1 MAVARE
7 VNQLKIGSLLSY
19 VQMGLGAVVSLAFT
33 PVMLRLLGRS
43 EYGLYSTV
51 TSAIS
56 MLSLLDLGFSSGYIR
71 FYAQYREKGDRNG
84 IARLNGFFLLL
95 FSGLGLVALGCG
107 LFLTS
112 HAELVFSRGLTAEEY
127 ATARRLLT
135 ILSVNLSCMFPMRVF
150 GNIISAKERFV
161 FLRAVHLGR
170 TVLSPLVM
178 LPLLLMGYRSAA
190 MVWVTLLFS
199 LGTDLLFAWYVLR
212 VLGEKFVF
220 RGFERGAVRS
230 LLLYTSFI
238 AVNLIADQVNWNVD
252 KVLLGRFRGTG
263 EVAVYAV
270 GYTLFQ
276 YYMMLSTS
284 VSSVFTPRIHRIIR
298 QTETDTA
305 ARRQALTELF
315 TRVGRVQLL
324 LLGLAATGVAFFGRA
339 FILRWWAGP
348 EYGGAYPVALILML
362 SATVDLIQ
370 NTGIE
375 MQRAQNL
382 HGFRSLVY
390 GAMAVGNLVLSV
402 FLCRRYGALG
412 AVAGTAASM
421 LLANGLAM
429 NLYYHRRCG
438 VDVLHFWRSVGR
450 LCRGMMIP
458 VFCGGA
464 LGWLVR
470 DAGLGAYLGAIA
482 IYTAIYGA
490 SMWHFG
496 MDAYEK
502 ELFAG
507 PVRRLWARKPI
518 Q

>member
-1 MAVARE
+1 MDRP
-7 VNQLKIGSLLSY
+7 VNQLKMGSLLSY
-19 VQMGLGAVVSLAFT
+19 LQMLLGAVVSLAFT

-43 EYGLYSTV
+43 EYGLYNTV
-51 TSAIS
+51 SSAIS

-71 FYAQYREKGDRNG
+71 YYAQYRERGDRAG
-84 IARLNGFFLLL
+84 VARLNGLYLLL
-95 FSGLGLVALGCG
+95 FSALGLAALGCG
-107 LFLTS
+107 LFLTH
-112 HAELVFSRGLTAEEY
+112 HAELVFSQGLTAAEY
-127 ATARRLLT
+127 ATARRLLG
-135 ILSVNLSCMFPMRVF
+135 ILSVNLACMFPMRVF
-150 GNIISAKERFV
+150 GSILSANERFL

-178 LPLLLMGYRSAA
+178 LPLLLLGYRSEA

-212 VLGEKFVF
+212 VLGQKFVF
-220 RGFERGAVRS
+220 RGFDRAALKS
-230 LLLYTSFI
+230 LLVYTSFI

-276 YYMMLSTS
+276 YYMLLSTS

-298 QTETDTA
+298 QTETDGA
-305 ARRQALTELF
+305 ARRRALTALF
-315 TRVGRVQLL
+315 TRVGRVQFL
-324 LLGLAATGVAFFGRA
+324 LLGLVATGFAFFGRA
-339 FILRWWAGP
+339 FVTRWWAGP
-348 EYGGAYPVALILML
+348 EYAGAYAVALILML
-362 SATVDLIQ
+362 SASVDLIQ

-375 MQRAQNL
+375 MQRAQDR

-390 GAMAVGNLVLSV
+390 GAMAAGNLALSIVL
-402 FLCRRYGALG
+402 CQKYGALG

-438 VDVLHFWRSVGR
+438 VDVLYFWRSIGR
-450 LCRGMMIP
+450 LSRGLVVPIL
-458 VFCGGA
+458 CGGA

-470 DAGLGAYLGAIA
+470 DAGLLAYLGAIA
-482 IYTAIYGA
+482 AYTGIYAA
-490 SMWHFG
+490 SMWRFG
-496 MDAYEK
+496 MNGYEK
-502 ELFAG
+502 ELFTG
-507 PVRRLWARKPI
+507 PFRRLWARRRA